1 MLSYLLCI
9 KALLMG
15 VNPMLRN
22 CYFNEKVNALHKYLI
37 MSALFIF

>member
-9 KALLMG
+9 KTLLMG

-22 CYFNEKVNALHKYLI
+22 CYFNEKVHVFYKYLI
-37 MSALFIF
+37 MSALFAF

>member
-22 CYFNEKVNALHKYLI
+22 CYFNEKARDFYNYLI
-37 MSALFIF
+37 ERML